1 MSSGVPPPSIDQ
13 LLPRLRAR
21 VADPARRTDVRP
33 NQLMAGVQALDLGG
47 LLSMAGGLADAL
59 RGVVAANQEG
69 RVDPAGYARAQELE
83 RQMSTP
89 VEVPL
94 RAPASAAAV
103 ERVEAALG
111 VALPAALRRIYLE
124 VADGGFGPA
133 GGIEPLEGL
142 LAAYRGL
149 LAGGELPRDRAW
161 PAGLLPVVA
170 RDPGWD
176 CVEAATGRVIAWDPE
191 DLTERASEE
200 RFRRSFG
207 EAFPSVEAWL
217 ADWVGGETME
227 EQHARMM
234 AELMS
239 PESQARQANEA
250 RAALARMSLEERRA
264 MGLPDVGWERVVWGG
279 AGWEEPDGEDGG
291 PAA

>member
-1 MSSGVPPPSIDQ
+1 MSGGPSAPSIEE

-21 VADPARRTDVRP
+21 IADPARRTDVRP
-33 NQLMAGVQALDLGG
+33 NELMAGIGALDLGG

-59 RGVVAANQEG
+59 RGVVAANQAG
-69 RVDPAGYARAQELE
+69 TVDAAGLARADELG
-83 RQMSTP
+83 RQMATP
-89 VEVPL
+89 VEVAL
-94 RAPASAAAV
+94 RAPAPAEEV
-103 ERVEAALG
+103 ERVERAAG
-111 VALPAALRRIYLE
+111 VALPAALRRVYLE

-133 GGIEPLEGL
+133 GGIEPLDGVL
-142 LAAYRGL
+142 SAYRGL
-149 LAGGELPRDRAW
+149 LAGGELPRDRSW

-176 CVEAATGRVIAWDPE
+176 CVEASTGRVIAWDPE

-207 EAFPSVEAWL
+207 EAFLSVEAWL
-217 ADWVGGETME
+217 ADWLGGETME
-227 EQHARMM
+227 ERHARMM

-250 RAALARMSLEERRA
+250 RAAIGRMSLEERRA
-264 MGLPDVGWERVVWGG
+264 MGLPDVGWEEVVWGG
-279 AGWEEPDGEDGG
+279 VGWGDPEGEGG
-291 PAA
+291 R